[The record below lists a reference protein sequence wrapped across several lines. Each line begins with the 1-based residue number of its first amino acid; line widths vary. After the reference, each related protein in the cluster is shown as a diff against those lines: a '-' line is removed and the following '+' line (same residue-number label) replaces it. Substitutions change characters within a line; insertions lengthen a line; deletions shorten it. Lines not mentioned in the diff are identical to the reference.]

1 MIHEDRPHRNITEFL
16 SALYGNQERGTLFVS
31 GGRREG
37 DRIPKWHDSAYDL
50 ARVPPGKIAVDILR
64 RGQWEEVFVS
74 CAIFAGEK
82 RIESQAVTF
91 TAAYADFDGVPI
103 PESLPMR
110 TVTIESSPEH
120 FHCFWRFHKPQA
132 RGVAVDINRRIAYFT
147 GADKSGADATQ
158 VLRPPDVRNWKY
170 PNVSTRLVEV
180 TDRRYDPQDFAWL
193 PPVAH
198 VAPATINLTGD
209 ADGLQAWRAVYPY
222 LTATMRRVAM
232 GDARAYRGDE
242 SAADHALMCALI
254 GCALTPDEAV
264 AAFLITPRGKNLG
277 IRKGEGRLGHLTKMS
292 VQKAV
297 AHVGTVVIA

>member
-1 MIHEDRPHRNITEFL
+1 MSATLAFL
-16 SALYGNQERGTLFVS
+16 AAIFGDMDRGTLFVA

-37 DRIPKWHDSAYDL
+37 DRIPRWHDTPYDL
-50 ARVPPGKIAVDILR
+50 GRVTPGKIAVDILR

-91 TAAYADFDGVPI
+91 TAAYADFDGVPL

-120 FHCFWRFHKPQA
+120 FHCFWRFHKPQ
-132 RGVAVDINRRIAYFT
+132 GQNVAVDINRRIAYFA

-170 PNVSTRLVEV
+170 PDVSTRLVEV

-209 ADGLQAWRAVYPY
+209 ADGLAVWRAVYPY
-222 LTATMRRVAM
+222 LTAKMRAIAM

-242 SAADHALMCALI
+242 SAADHAFMCALC
-254 GCALTPDEAV
+254 GAGLTPDEAS
-264 AAFLITPRGKNLG
+264 AAFLVTPRGKNLG
-277 IRKGEGRLGHLTKMS
+277 NRKGEDRVGYLVQLS
-292 VQKAV
+292 VRKAV
-297 AHVGTVVIA
+297 AHVGTVVQA